1 MEILRLKHP
10 QATAMRERAI
20 MTTELAQPIASEA
33 RCPNKYEKA
42 ATARKVA
49 EYGVLNE
56 ALYPVA
62 TWRGTWE
69 DRGNSFAAG
78 LDFKVQHTLTTALDG
93 RE

>member
-1 MEILRLKHP
+1 
-10 QATAMRERAI
+10 

-33 RCPNKYEKA
+33 RCPNKHEKA

-62 TWRGTWE
+62 T
-69 DRGNSFAAG
+69 
-78 LDFKVQHTLTTALDG
+78 
-93 RE
+93 